1 MLDRRALN
9 RKADQIEQFAG
20 IKQTIHKINHW
31 NWAVLT
37 PKNKSLPPWKDVHKC
52 GKTLVAYSA
61 DFSRRLFRRVDIL
74 CTCSFQR
81 ESHDQLMDRQ
91 LRSTSSTASSF
102 FFISLFCFIYM
113 NSFKTL
119 QTTDFIFFLKKKKIH
134 EIKIL

>member
-31 NWAVLT
+31 NCAVLT

-102 FFISLFCFIYM
+102 FLYHYFALFTWTALKHYKRRILF
-113 NSFKTL
+113 
-119 QTTDFIFFLKKKKIH
+119 FFLKKKKIH

>member
-1 MLDRRALN
+1 MLY
-9 RKADQIEQFAG
+9 
-20 IKQTIHKINHW
+20 
-31 NWAVLT
+31 
-37 PKNKSLPPWKDVHKC
+37 LPPKIKVYPRGRMCINAVKLSWRIQQ
-52 GKTLVAYSA
+52 

-91 LRSTSSTASSF
+91 LRSTSSTASRF

-119 QTTDFIFFLKKKKIH
+119 QTTDFIFFLRKKKFMKSRYYNLKKNRIF
-134 EIKIL
+134 EKLIKIRYD